1 MDTITRTV
9 LNSEGEHMSEN
20 KGGAILSAF
29 VIGGLLGAALGVLF
43 APAKGKDTREKIN
56 DWIDDTT
63 EQAKEKLENLEDEI
77 KKRKDQLL
85 KHN

>member
-1 MDTITRTV
+1 
-9 LNSEGEHMSEN
+9 MSEN

>member
-1 MDTITRTV
+1 
-9 LNSEGEHMSEN
+9 MSEN
-20 KGGAILSAF
+20 RSGEIVSAF
-29 VIGGLLGAALGVLF
+29 VIGGLIGAALGILF

-56 DWIDDTT
+56 EWMDDAT
-63 EQAKEKLENLEDEI
+63 EKAKEKLESLEDEI